1 MRSRQNAKIRI
12 GNLAKQKN
20 KQLNLNIMAVTKW
33 VLDPAH
39 TEVTFKVRHLMI
51 ANVTGNFKNFNSQ
64 AETND
69 DDFSDAKVVFTI
81 ETASVTTDNEQRDAH
96 LKSDDFFNAEKYPE
110 IKFESTGLK
119 RKKDNEY
126 ELEGKLTIRDVTK
139 IVKLDVEAGGVV
151 VDAYGQTKAG
161 FSLSGKINRKDF
173 GLNWSAV
180 TEAGGIVVSDEV
192 KMMVEAQYIKQ

>member
-1 MRSRQNAKIRI
+1 
-12 GNLAKQKN
+12 
-20 KQLNLNIMAVTKW
+20 MAVTKW

-69 DDFSDAKVVFTI
+69 DDFSDAKVIFTV

-126 ELEGKLTIRDVTK
+126 ELQGNLTIRDVTK
-139 IVKLDVEAGGVV
+139 IVKLDVEAGGIV

-161 FSLSGKINRKDF
+161 FSVSGKINRKDF

>member
-1 MRSRQNAKIRI
+1 
-12 GNLAKQKN
+12 
-20 KQLNLNIMAVTKW
+20 MAVTKW

-69 DDFSDAKVVFTI
+69 DDFSDAKVIFTV

-119 RKKDNEY
+119 RKKENEY
-126 ELEGKLTIRDVTK
+126 ELQGNLTIRDVTK
-139 IVKLDVEAGGVV
+139 IVKLDVEAGGIV

-161 FSLSGKINRKDF
+161 FSVSGKINRKDF

>member
-1 MRSRQNAKIRI
+1 MS
-12 GNLAKQKN
+12 
-20 KQLNLNIMAVTKW
+20 VTKW

-51 ANVTGNFKNFNSQ
+51 TNVTGSFKNFSSE
-64 AETND
+64 AESPD
-69 DDFSDAKVVFTI
+69 DDFSSAKVIFTI
-81 ETASVTTDNEQRDAH
+81 ETASVATDNEQRDTH

-161 FSLSGKINRKDF
+161 FSVSGKINRKDF

-192 KMMVEAQYIKQ
+192 KMIVDAQYIKQ